1 MEKRA
6 KMERIFFKEKER
18 RSSELQKM
26 GEPKQERSKGNFQD
40 DGEGKLQ
47 NDSCETDLEIK
58 FKLY

>member
-1 MEKRA
+1 
-6 KMERIFFKEKER
+6 
-18 RSSELQKM
+18 M

-58 FKLY
+58 FKL